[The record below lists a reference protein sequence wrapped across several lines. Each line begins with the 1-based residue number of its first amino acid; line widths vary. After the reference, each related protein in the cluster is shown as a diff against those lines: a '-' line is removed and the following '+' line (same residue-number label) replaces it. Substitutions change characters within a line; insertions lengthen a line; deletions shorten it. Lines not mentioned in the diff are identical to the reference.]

1 MSQVEKKD
9 KKVSRVA
16 PEYNDIFRRMF
27 EVLSDSID
35 RHHPDVPKSRVPK
48 SNDPIVYE
56 TSSRELNIEFC
67 FGPIIVHYDYSGLFQ
82 QILLVWQSS

>member
-56 TSSRELNIEFC
+56 TSSRELNVEFSC
-67 FGPIIVHYDYSGLFQ
+67 GPLAIIMNYDS
-82 QILLVWQSS
+82 

>member
-1 MSQVEKKD
+1 MCCLLFNSYLNYSLEQKLHLFSSKIILVSQVEKKD

-35 RHHPDVPKSRVPK
+35 RHHPDIPKTRAPK

-56 TSSRELNIEFC
+56 TSSRE
-67 FGPIIVHYDYSGLFQ
+67 
-82 QILLVWQSS
+82 

>member
-35 RHHPDVPKSRVPK
+35 RHQPEVPKTRVPK

-56 TSSRELNIEFC
+56 TGSRKY
-67 FGPIIVHYDYSGLFQ
+67 PSGKIN
-82 QILLVWQSS
+82 QIFDQFYTTSL